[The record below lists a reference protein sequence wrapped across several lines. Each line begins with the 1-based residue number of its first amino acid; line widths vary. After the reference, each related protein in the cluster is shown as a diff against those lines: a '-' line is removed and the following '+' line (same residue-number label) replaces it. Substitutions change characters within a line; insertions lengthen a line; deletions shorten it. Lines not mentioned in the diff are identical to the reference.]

1 MSNQSVRIEGE
12 LFWAKW
18 MAEPNT
24 KFNPDNTKYEC
35 TIGNLTD
42 ADAKK
47 LESLGVK
54 IKQKDTMGKY
64 IVGKSQYVFKPVN
77 ANGQE
82 LSIEELGNG
91 TKVVA
96 DITSYTHRMSGMHG
110 NAPSIRKLVVK
121 EVVTYNPEPTS
132 VAELVDDVL

>member
-35 TIGNLTD
+35 TIGNLSD

-47 LESLGVK
+47 LETLGIK
-54 IKQKDTMGKY
+54 IKQKDTMGKF
-64 IVGKSQYVFKPVN
+64 IVGKSQYVFKPIDTT
-77 ANGQE
+77 GKE
-82 LSIEELGNG
+82 LTIDEIGNG

-96 DITSYTHRMSGMHG
+96 DITSYSHRMSAMHG

-121 EVVTYNPEPTS
+121 EVVTYNPES
-132 VAELVDDVL
+132 VAELADDVL

>member
-18 MAEPNT
+18 METPNT

-35 TIGNLTD
+35 TIGNLSD

-54 IKQKDTMGKY
+54 IKQKDSMGKY
-64 IVGKSQYVFKPVN
+64 IVGKSQFVFKPIDAKGNEV
-77 ANGQE
+77 
-82 LSIEELGNG
+82 SIESIGNG
-91 TKVVA
+91 TKIVA
-96 DITSYTHRMSGMHG
+96 DISSYTHRMSSVHG

-121 EVVTYNPEPTS
+121 ELKVYNPEP
-132 VAELVDDVL
+132 ELADDIL

>member
-1 MSNQSVRIEGE
+1 MSKQSVRIEGE

-35 TIGNLTD
+35 TIGNLSD

-47 LESLGVK
+47 LETLGIK
-54 IKQKDTMGKY
+54 IKQKDSMGKF
-64 IVGKSQYVFKPVN
+64 IVGKSQFVFKPIDTT
-77 ANGQE
+77 GKE
-82 LSIEELGNG
+82 LSIDEIGNG

-96 DITSYTHRMSGMHG
+96 DVGSYTHRMSAMHG
-110 NAPSIRKLVVK
+110 NAPSIGKLVVK
-121 EVVTYNPEPTS
+121 EVVTYNPES
-132 VAELVDDVL
+132 VAELADDVL